1 MKSLPALLITC
12 LLIAI
17 LASCNSGGKEIDS
30 PFNQPTSNHTD
41 IPKDTNNTLESKEG
55 VTEVYENTN
64 RVIWQKPEMIINLMG
79 KLEDKVV
86 ADIGAGRGYFTF
98 PLAEKAKK
106 VIAIDIDRRFINYL
120 DSAKVYELPDEY
132 QHKMETRLGL
142 ENDPRLKPGEVDM
155 VLIVNTFMYI
165 PNKLE
170 YLKLLKN
177 CLSEKGQLIIVDF
190 KKKRT
195 PLGPPSD
202 IRLPLFEVEEMLY
215 EAGYS
220 KINANDTALDY
231 QYIMV
236 ANK

>member
-1 MKSLPALLITC
+1 MKSLPALWATC
-12 LLIAI
+12 LLI
-17 LASCNSGGKEIDS
+17 LVLSSCNSGGKDIDS
-30 PFNQPTSNHTD
+30 PFNQTPSNHSET
-41 IPKDTNNTLESKEG
+41 PKDTNNATVSKEG
-55 VTEVYENTN
+55 VAEVYENTN

-120 DSAKVYELPDEY
+120 DSAKVYELPDQY
-132 QHKMETRLGL
+132 QNKLETRLGL
-142 ENDPRLKPGEVDM
+142 ESDPRLKPAEVDV

-170 YLKLLKN
+170 YLKSLKN
-177 CLSEKGQLIIVDF
+177 CLSENGQLIIVDF

-202 IRLPLFEVEEMLY
+202 IRMPLFEVEELLY
-215 EAGYS
+215 QTGYS
-220 KINANDTALDY
+220 KISTNDTALDY
-231 QYIMV
+231 QYIIV
-236 ANK
+236 ADK